1 MLKPKY
7 KIDDKVKVKM
17 EDFIL
22 SAVVTVNGIIESIDE
37 TTENEEPEYVIYVPA
52 IDDVLCAH
60 ESDII
65 LISEGSNE

>member
-52 IDDVLCAH
+52 YD
-60 ESDII
+60 DII
-65 LISEGSNE
+65 CVSESKITLVKEAKK